1 MSGNKESKISDID
14 VVAYWT
20 VGTLLFFVLGFFVIG
35 GNDTY
40 LGSSYLAGESVVGSV
55 DDNDKYFGYL
65 FVGFVVWM
73 LFSAIVAAVHMWDEL
88 EKERR
93 R

>member
-1 MSGNKESKISDID
+1 MSGNKDSKISDID

-20 VGTLLFFVLGFFVIG
+20 VGTLLFFVLGFFMFG
-35 GNDTY
+35 
-40 LGSSYLAGESVVGSV
+40 
-55 DDNDKYFGYL
+55 DKYFGYL
-65 FVGFVVWM
+65 FVGFLVWI
-73 LFSAIVAAVHMWDEL
+73 LFSAIVAAIHMWDEL